1 MQMCRWQ
8 NIESLRTYAQL
19 GAESY
24 KHWLTKSFGAAFTP
38 GTWADVN
45 IDSSEAMFAV
55 NDDAA
60 WRTTLGEAADEAER
74 PPPPR
79 RVRQRTAAPLDAQN
93 AARRRVLVPAT
104 RYPRHTCAEHDGEG
118 WEAIVLSATSVS
130 AVVRYLYARTVDGRK
145 YEDTREPLHI
155 LQALDDS

>member
-1 MQMCRWQ
+1 MMP
-8 NIESLRTYAQL
+8 S
-19 GAESY
+19 
-24 KHWLTKSFGAAFTP
+24 H
-38 GTWADVN
+38 
-45 IDSSEAMFAV
+45 
-55 NDDAA
+55 
-60 WRTTLGEAADEAER
+60 
-74 PPPPR
+74 
-79 RVRQRTAAPLDAQN
+79 N

-104 RYPRHTCAEHDGEG
+104 RYPRHTCTEHDGEG